1 MPSKTYKM
9 PEKIA
14 NLPAEKFADV
24 AQNPGGYGLTVFE
37 YTEFLRYITTIG
49 TTANVNV
56 NNGENNSLKLE
67 NAQLKEENDKLQRRI
82 NTMRELFDDVRY
94 SVDTY
99 QEIFVMD

>member
-1 MPSKTYKM
+1 MPSKTYKL

-14 NLPAEKFADV
+14 NLPAEELVNVVQHPED
-24 AQNPGGYGLTVFE
+24 YGMTIIE
-37 YTEFLRYITTIG
+37 YTEFLKYVTTIG
-49 TTANVNV
+49 MSANVNV
-56 NNGENNSLKLE
+56 NNGEINSLKLE

-82 NTMRELFDDVRY
+82 NTMRELFDDVRF